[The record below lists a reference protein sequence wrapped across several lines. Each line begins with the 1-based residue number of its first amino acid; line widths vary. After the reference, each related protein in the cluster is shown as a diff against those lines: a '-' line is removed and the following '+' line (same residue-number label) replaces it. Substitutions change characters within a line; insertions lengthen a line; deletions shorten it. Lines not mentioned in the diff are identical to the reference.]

1 MDENYDW
8 LFGEC
13 SEDSPIVSQ
22 SSEIPEPIWI
32 TKNGDKIPLSK
43 METRHIRN
51 CINLLE
57 SKGKYKH
64 KWGDSEKRKRFLESW
79 YKIFQDELERRMNN
93 PLITNYS
100 LGS

>member
-32 TKNGDKIPLSK
+32 TKNGDKSPLSK
-43 METRHIRN
+43 METRHIIN

-57 SKGKYKH
+57 SKGKH
-64 KWGDSEKRKRFLESW
+64 KW
-79 YKIFQDELERRMNN
+79 YKIFQDELIRRRNS
-93 PLITNYS
+93 PLLTNYS
-100 LGS
+100 FGS

>member
-43 METRHIRN
+43 METRHIIN

-57 SKGKYKH
+57 SKGKYK
-64 KWGDSEKRKRFLESW
+64 W
-79 YKIFQDELERRMNN
+79 YKIFQDELIRRRNS
-93 PLITNYS
+93 PLLTNYS
-100 LGS
+100 FGS

>member
-43 METRHIRN
+43 METRHIIN

-57 SKGKYKH
+57 SKGKH
-64 KWGDSEKRKRFLESW
+64 KW
-79 YKIFQDELERRMNN
+79 YKIFQDELIRRRNS
-93 PLITNYS
+93 PLLTNYS
-100 LGS
+100 FGS

>member
-22 SSEIPEPIWI
+22 SSEIPEPIWT
-32 TKNGDKIPLSK
+32 TKNGDKILLSK

-64 KWGDSEKRKRFLESW
+64 KW

>member
-43 METRHIRN
+43 METRHIIN

-57 SKGKYKH
+57 SKGKYKW
-64 KWGDSEKRKRFLESW
+64 KDSEKRKLFLESW
-79 YKIFQDELERRMNN
+79 YKIFQDELIRRRNN
-93 PLITNYS
+93 PLLTNYS
-100 LGS
+100 FGS